1 MKIAKALG
9 AVVVCLL
16 ALWGFGW
23 FFVSQLG
30 GSRSAGPAGVIL
42 TAPPGFEVVDS
53 TGRGELAPAG
63 AADALLSLVRARPA
77 GSKIGIHFRHAGA
90 EIYWLAVSAADPA
103 ADTLEE
109 RAAGASGTRT
119 QTVWHGH
126 LMERLQWARTAGDPA
141 PPGLPGAERKNLYH

>member
-42 TAPPGFEVVDS
+42 TAPPGFDLVD
-53 TGRGELAPAG
+53 RGELSPAG
-63 AADALLSLVRARPA
+63 AADALLGLVQARPV
-77 GSKIGIHFRHAGA
+77 GSKVGVHFRHAGA
-90 EIYWLAVSAADPA
+90 EVYWLAQTAEDTA

-119 QTVWHGH
+119 QTIWHGH
-126 LMERLQWARTAGDPA
+126 LVERLQRARAAGDPA
-141 PPGLPGAERKNLYH
+141 LPGLPDPERKNLYH